1 MNEVL
6 KQIGEIGIV
15 PVVVL
20 DDAKDAEPLARALCE
35 GGLPCAEVTFRTDA
49 AEESIR
55 IMSERFPDM
64 LVGAGTVLTTEQVDR
79 AVAAGAK
86 FIVSP
91 GLNPKVVRYC
101 VEKGILITPGCAN
114 PSDVEQAIENGLEV
128 VKFFPAEQ
136 AGGLAYIKAIAAPYG
151 GMKFMPTGGINPQ
164 NVRDYLAYDRILA
177 CGGSWMV
184 KGDLVKAGEFD
195 KIRALVKEAV
205 EIVKESRGKKHV

>member
-91 GLNPKVVRYC
+91 QEALIPK
-101 VEKGILITPGCAN
+101 
-114 PSDVEQAIENGLEV
+114 
-128 VKFFPAEQ
+128 
-136 AGGLAYIKAIAAPYG
+136 
-151 GMKFMPTGGINPQ
+151 M
-164 NVRDYLAYDRILA
+164 
-177 CGGSWMV
+177 
-184 KGDLVKAGEFD
+184 
-195 KIRALVKEAV
+195 
-205 EIVKESRGKKHV
+205 